1 MTDTRSTISMEA
13 QKAEVENAKQRDST
27 RATDAREFVSA
38 VGREVGKNKKG
49 ILMVHEPVKQWST
62 IVWKH

>member
-13 QKAEVENAKQRDST
+13 QKAEGENAKQRDST

-38 VGREVGKNKKG
+38 VGREVGKKTEKG
-49 ILMVHEPVKQWST
+49 NTHGT
-62 IVWKH
+62 